1 MFWRHRK
8 VLRDR
13 AAGMVFDWR
22 RGHGSS
28 YRLVVAIIVSASFWG
43 AILAYVDVREAEQVD
58 PVDDQ
63 IDVTIVDLDA
73 DQNRWLAELIDRE
86 TLFQQRW
93 DTTDSTVI
101 DEAEKR
107 ALDANSPRVY
117 ELTLREISL
126 PAPETKLLNLPGMGP
141 GELPSPD
148 PVESVVF
155 ATPPVNWW
163 VEVGVVEGPEGV
175 APFAFPFEWPDDP
188 KLMSEGELWS
198 VVLTADWRGRVVA
211 VEGWW
216 EKSRDRRTQVILEK
230 VKSQEIAALSGKGPL
245 RVWRLEARV
254 VNRPLSE

>member
-22 RGHGSS
+22 KGHGSS

-43 AILAYVDVREAEQVD
+43 AILAYIDIREVIPLD

-73 DQNRWLAELIDRE
+73 KQYRGLAELIDRE

-93 DTTDSTVI
+93 DTADSTVI
-101 DEAEKR
+101 DEAVVR
-107 ALDANSPRVY
+107 ALVADSPRIY
-117 ELTLREISL
+117 EPTLREISM
-126 PAPETKLLNLPGMGP
+126 PAPETELLNLPGMGP
-141 GELPSPD
+141 GELPTPD
-148 PVESVVF
+148 PVELVVF

-163 VEVGVVEGPEGV
+163 VEVGVVEGPEGL
-175 APFAFPFEWPDDP
+175 APFAFPFEWPDEP

-211 VEGWW
+211 AEGWW
-216 EKSRDRRTQVILEK
+216 EKVRDRRTQVILEK
-230 VKSQEIAALSGKGPL
+230 VRSREITALPEKGPL

-254 VNRPLSE
+254 VNRPLTE